1 MPRPRTCW
9 CGNTELLP
17 FSPTY
22 LQCAVCGTLVV
33 AEVPASDLSC
43 VSDDEHDFYGR
54 EYWFSHQEHDLGFP
68 DITVRARNDLPERCL
83 HWLKAL
89 LKFKRPPA
97 RTLDLG
103 CAHGGFVALMQ
114 WAGFTTQG
122 LELSPW
128 IADFATRTF
137 GISMLV
143 GPVEEQSIE
152 AASLDVI
159 ALMDVLEHLTDPA
172 GTMAHC
178 LRLLKPDGIL
188 LIQTPRFDEGASY
201 DELTTR
207 RDPFLGMLRPEQ
219 HLFLFSQRSVT
230 DLFQRLG
237 AGCLQFEP
245 AMFAHYD
252 MFMAASRVPLIELPT
267 GDGAVALDESPSSR
281 LVQAL
286 LDVDHQ
292 SQQVRQQLA
301 EAELDRA
308 ARLDFIQKQSAEL
321 ARIPRLEAEL
331 AAVEADRAAR
341 LDFIQKQATEL
352 ARIPGL
358 EADVAQVQQRIAA
371 AELDRAARL
380 DVIHKQATELARI
393 PGLEADMGAVEADR
407 AARLDV
413 IQQQASEI
421 ERLKAALDEALTR
434 VAAPS
439 API

>member
-22 LQCAVCGTLVV
+22 LQCAACGTLVV
-33 AEVPASDLSC
+33 AETPASNLSC

-54 EYWFSHQEHDLGFP
+54 EYWFSHQEQDLGFP
-68 DITVRARNDLPERCL
+68 DITIRARNDLPERCL

-97 RTLDLG
+97 RTLELG

-152 AASLDVI
+152 PASLDVI

-172 GTMAHC
+172 GTMAQC

-188 LIQTPRFDEGASY
+188 LIQTPQFNEGASY
-201 DELTTR
+201 DELTAR

-230 DLFQRLG
+230 ELFQRLG
-237 AGCLQFEP
+237 AGYLQFEP
-245 AMFAHYD
+245 AMFAQYD
-252 MFMAASRVPLIELPT
+252 MFMAASRAPLVELPT

-281 LVQAL
+281 LAQAL
-286 LDVDHQ
+286 LDLDRQ
-292 SQQVRQQLA
+292 YQQVREQLA
-301 EAELDRA
+301 AAELDRA

-380 DVIHKQATELARI
+380 DVIQKQAAELARI
-393 PGLEADMGAVEADR
+393 PGLEADMGSVEADR

-413 IQQQASEI
+413 IQQQSREI
-421 ERLKAALDEALTR
+421 ERLKAALNEALAR
-434 VAAPS
+434 VAASS